1 MLCIYIWCSSML
13 HKRWSLILRFAKHCA
28 RLSFELHVGIFKQ
41 RGLQRSVILIVYHQS
56 AGGSECGSRYWGAA
70 LVHIVHIMAY
80 QRAFKTLKM
89 QSLDFPLA
97 PQDRTITSVNTR
109 KLGWATGEKCFRPFD
124 RFGLWIAMEWFES
137 TIRTLVFWLTKIRSS
152 ILFGGDTIQEVNG
165 EEAKALR
172 VLALLSCP
180 VLLVFNCFLRL
191 VGWRDGCGCCQGC
204 QESGAFS
211 DLVYERSAP
220 CHVVQRPCLTSSFFL
235 TMSLPTTS
243 QGQDLIFKVQ
253 RLSESPWVSLD
264 RRGNIRR
271 SCNSLQWN
279 SNKTTTSFLTCLLF
293 SSLASTHSLNHG
305 VWRTICMNC
314 SLMLSILSVGF
325 ARALTDVY
333 ASCWHSFWSLRSSAK
348 FGLEYKYPMPSE
360 RIDQA
365 TCKRLE

>member
-220 CHVVQRPCLTSSFFL
+220 CHVVQRPCLTSSSFFWPCL
-235 TMSLPTTS
+235 CQRPRRARTWSLRCSGCLNLLGWVWTGVETFGVRVIHFSEIQTRQRRPFWHVFCLAVSLPHT
-243 QGQDLIFKVQ
+243 
-253 RLSESPWVSLD
+253 VSTMVS
-264 RRGNIRR
+264 GEP
-271 SCNSLQWN
+271 
-279 SNKTTTSFLTCLLF
+279 F
-293 SSLASTHSLNHG
+293 
-305 VWRTICMNC
+305 VWT
-314 SLMLSILSVGF
+314 
-325 ARALTDVY
+325 A
-333 ASCWHSFWSLRSSAK
+333 ASCWASLVLALPGRWRMSTRPAGTAFEVCVHLQNLVLNINIPCHLRELTKLHAS
-348 FGLEYKYPMPSE
+348 G
-360 RIDQA
+360 
-365 TCKRLE
+365 